1 MTNDT
6 IKLNKVKTIK
16 PNNWLDAALIS
27 ESISDTNKR
36 REAMYRS
43 YHLRIRSK
51 F

>member
-1 MTNDT
+1 MISDT
-6 IKLNKVKTIK
+6 IKLNKVKDTE

-27 ESISDTNKR
+27 ESIADANKR

-43 YHLRIRSK
+43 YHLRMRSK